1 MRKTR
6 RLEQGWSIF
15 FRQVAVS
22 GNPVLLVPSV
32 GTFLEIGRTVLIA
45 WKETREAARAMH
57 AALPYLGLVRLTVF
71 TRSGWCGLSLKSLHR
86 YMAQHHVRITTHHG
100 GSDESVDVGNDLL
113 SRASDLGADLLVMG
127 CYGHSRVREWIL
139 GGVSRTVLNSMTL
152 PVLMAN

>member
-1 MRKTR
+1 
-6 RLEQGWSIF
+6 
-15 FRQVAVS
+15 
-22 GNPVLLVPSV
+22 
-32 GTFLEIGRTVLIA
+32 
-45 WKETREAARAMH
+45 
-57 AALPYLGLVRLTVF
+57 
-71 TRSGWCGLSLKSLHR
+71 
-86 YMAQHHVRITTHHG
+86 MAQHHVRITTHHG

>member
-1 MRKTR
+1 MLCTLPCLGKADN
-6 RLEQGWSIF
+6 
-15 FRQVAVS
+15 V
-22 GNPVLLVPSV
+22 
-32 GTFLEIGRTVLIA
+32 
-45 WKETREAARAMH
+45 H
-57 AALPYLGLVRLTVF
+57 AISYADDG
-71 TRSGWCGLSLKSLHR
+71 GLSLKSLHR